1 MPPDPKHKKK
11 TLPTQISKST
21 SKPATPN
28 SESSSIT
35 PNSESSSITPNS
47 ESSSVTLHKSISPVQ
62 NPKISDAE
70 IQSFSSEELPQAPV
84 IQETQETAKKS
95 GI

>member
-21 SKPATPN
+21 SKPSTPN

-35 PNSESSSITPNS
+35 PNSESSSIT
-47 ESSSVTLHKSISPVQ
+47 LHNLQ
-62 NPKISDAE
+62 NPKISDTE
-70 IQSFSSEELPQAPV
+70 IQPFSSEELPQAPA